1 MSTSD
6 PPVPPDPLAGFD
18 GDESIP
24 LLTEVVE
31 IPRYGGAELPASLAD
46 VDWAAL
52 SQQVQDN
59 VFERLMQ
66 RSTQLFD
73 TQVRAA
79 ITPVLDR
86 AARQLSA
93 DLESAVTQLTRELV
107 EHAIADELARV
118 HAEIAAR
125 DATAPAPVDE
135 RPR

>member
-6 PPVPPDPLAGFD
+6 TPAPPDPLAGFE

-31 IPRYGGAELPASLAD
+31 IPRYGGADLPASLAE

-52 SQQVQDN
+52 AQQVQDN

-93 DLESAVTQLTRELV
+93 DLESALTQLTRELV
-107 EHAIADELARV
+107 ERAIADELARV

-125 DATAPAPVDE
+125 SATPSGPGAGQPH
-135 RPR
+135 